1 MGLEKRQAGKIAI
14 LWRQQF
20 TEVRFQPG
28 GYLSGRPVRVTD
40 YNPEEPVHATAVK
53 T

>member
-1 MGLEKRQAGKIAI
+1 MREIAI
-14 LWRQQF
+14 VWRQQF

-28 GYLSGRPVRVTD
+28 GHLSGRPVRVTD
-40 YNPEEPVHATAVK
+40 YNPEEPVHATVVK